1 MKMKLTKLE
10 KLFDE
15 SDYGVSTATGSLSKI
30 LRGFWREIGLTHLHI
45 NQLIDKWL
53 EDPANEY
60 EQDTTKINNSRGNI
74 RKDNEKD
81 DSTWKIFLRNLRML
95 RPKEVR
101 FLIRLKFKNGATYRQ
116 VATMHPRS
124 TNDYNSD
131 KLFQEL
137 KWTFVDEDGF
147 VQQEA
152 DDYDDEGHRKDE
164 PDYIPRHICVFEETE
179 EGKWYCSQE
188 DLIKFVE
195 ESHDIEDAIISTK
208 IAYDGIIDWVQES
221 WHEEMA
227 NHLKRVANADPSFPI
242 IIYRDE
248 KTHED
253 KIVDGFHRIIRA
265 TLMGIDKLEVKRIH
279 RLPELKFLPRSP
291 KRK

>member
-1 MKMKLTKLE
+1 M
-10 KLFDE
+10 
-15 SDYGVSTATGSLSKI
+15 
-30 LRGFWREIGLTHLHI
+30 
-45 NQLIDKWL
+45 
-53 EDPANEY
+53 
-60 EQDTTKINNSRGNI
+60 
-74 RKDNEKD
+74 
-81 DSTWKIFLRNLRML
+81 
-95 RPKEVR
+95 
-101 FLIRLKFKNGATYRQ
+101 
-116 VATMHPRS
+116 
-124 TNDYNSD
+124 
-131 KLFQEL
+131 
-137 KWTFVDEDGF
+137 DEDGF

-253 KIVDGFHRIIRA
+253 KVADGFHRIIRA
-265 TLMGIDKLEVKRIH
+265 TLMGIDKLEVKRIR
-279 RLPELKFLPRSP
+279 RLPELKFLPHSP